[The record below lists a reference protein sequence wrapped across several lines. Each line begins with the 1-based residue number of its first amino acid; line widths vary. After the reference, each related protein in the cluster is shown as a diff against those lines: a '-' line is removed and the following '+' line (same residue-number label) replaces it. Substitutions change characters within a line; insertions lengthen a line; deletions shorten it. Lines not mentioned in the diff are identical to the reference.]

1 MEITTYNPK
10 HPILKKY
17 IEYYYETVL
26 ENHSFFAYP
35 HYNLPVSIISKAEA
49 KIINNKVVV
58 NQNSK
63 SNLQSFTYNKFL
75 KPIHIELNGK
85 CSVFCLVFKPYG
97 LVQFL
102 PNDLNLDSHQDIFI
116 IGLFDNL
123 LEFLPNFSE
132 LSINDKINKIE
143 SYLLSIFQEKEDS
156 EIVIKAIS
164 AIKKQDKLS
173 IKEITELCN
182 CHQKKLYRLFKK
194 LCGDS
199 PMVFKKIIQ
208 FRKALEKIKMT
219 NSSFKL
225 TNVALDS
232 SYYDQSAF
240 NNAFK
245 KLTGEKP
252 SQFFKEIQN
261 YTPENIYFKDI
272 KKVNV

>member
-1 MEITTYNPK
+1 MEIKTYNPK
-10 HPILKKY
+10 HPVLKKY
-17 IEYYYETVL
+17 IEYYYKTVL
-26 ENHSFFAYP
+26 EDHSFFAYP
-35 HYNLPVSIISKAEA
+35 HYNLPVSIISKAES
-49 KIINNKVVV
+49 KVINNKVVV
-58 NQNSK
+58 SQKSK
-63 SNLQSFTYNKFL
+63 SNLQSFTYNKFA

-85 CSVFCLVFKPYG
+85 CNVFCLVFKPYG

-102 PNDLNLDSHQDIFI
+102 PNSINLNSQKNILI
-116 IGLFDNL
+116 INLFDNL
-123 LEFLPNFSE
+123 LEYSPNFSE
-132 LSINDKINKIE
+132 LNINDKINKIE

-164 AIKKQDKLS
+164 IIKKQDKLS
-173 IKEITELCN
+173 IKEIAELCN
-182 CHQKKLYRLFKK
+182 CHQKKLYRLFNK

-208 FRKALEKIKMT
+208 FRKALEKIKVT

-232 SYYDQSAF
+232 NYYDQSAF

-252 SQFFKEIQN
+252 SQFFKETEI
-261 YTPENIYFKDI
+261 YTPENIYFKEV